1 MHLTLRSL
9 RPDDETAFLRAHRA
23 FPEHEDFVFG
33 LRYSDGIGHIGY
45 GVVPR
50 HRRNGYATEI
60 SRKSLAAIRDRGVLK
75 LRFWFAS

>member
-33 LRYSDGIGHIGY
+33 LRYSDGIGICY

-50 HRRNGYATEI
+50 HRRSGYATEI
-60 SRKSLAAIRDRGVLK
+60 LRKSLAAIRDRGVPK